1 MGDVNVFNANMKLN
15 VFCESDYVL
24 IVFKDYDDFKI

>member
-15 VFCESDYVL
+15 VFYKSDYAL
-24 IVFKDYDDFKI
+24 IIIIDYNNFEI